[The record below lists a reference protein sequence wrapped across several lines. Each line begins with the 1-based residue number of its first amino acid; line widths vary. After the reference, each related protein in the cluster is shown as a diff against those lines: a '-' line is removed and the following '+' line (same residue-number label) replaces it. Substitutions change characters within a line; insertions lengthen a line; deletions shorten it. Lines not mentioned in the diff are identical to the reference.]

1 MITVLLPN
9 HCDAATSFKSL
20 IINRRDGA
28 CNSFKGKDYV
38 DFSNKAV
45 CLDATYNVLWSFNY
59 INLELCCYNIISSE
73 IETKNTIHTANQT
86 ILTNVQ
92 TIHSNEEYT
101 EPSIGNSFNLSA
113 ILSPELALPVTS
125 NCHITRLQAA
135 IHLLSCLDTLTTA
148 HDLQLSSMKEE
159 VEDRQLV
166 SEKHYSREDFQI
178 VNRFDSHGGG
188 WGYSGHSIEA
198 IRFMADT
205 DILLGGF
212 GLFGGRGE
220 YTAKLKL
227 LDIGPDGGEQEGDGE
242 LLAETEEIPYECGPR
257 QKYPMLFDEPIALQ
271 AHRWYVAWCRISGPS
286 SDCGSEGQGMVTTED
301 QVLFYFKSS
310 KKSNNGTDVNA
321 GQIPQL
327 LYKIITLE
335 SQATPRQA
343 DVTEPVHIL
352 SRDFSRT
359 VTKEC
364 FQSVISLLQWSW
376 NTFKLG
382 VVDGQAIN
390 HMYTS
395 LELERLVYI
404 SCASLRL
411 LRSYINEIYPSQ
423 VIKKVPLENVHLAE
437 SVGDVRALLKQIL
450 SDNVPLTVQGKKSGR
465 MKISKLTISYINLMN
480 NILEE
485 CHNTFVAC
493 FHAFYPTTY
502 LKWACLCD
510 LLQEIDKVTIY
521 VLHTS
526 QKLYFF
532 CYRNQKRTH
541 QLTVNDF

>member
-1 MITVLLPN
+1 MLLPN
-9 HCDAATSFKSL
+9 QFDGATTFKSL

-28 CNSFKGKDYV
+28 CSSFKGRDHI
-38 DFSNKAV
+38 DFSSKAV
-45 CLDATYNVLWSFNY
+45 CLDAIYNVLWSFNPA
-59 INLELCCYNIISSE
+59 NLELCCYNIIASE
-73 IETKNTIHTANQT
+73 IESKNAIQLSDQS

-92 TIHSNEEYT
+92 TVTSYEENT
-101 EPSIGNSFNLSA
+101 ICTSFNLSA
-113 ILSPELALPVTS
+113 FLSPELALPVTT

-135 IHLLSCLDTLTTA
+135 IHLLCCLDTLTTA

-159 VEDRQLV
+159 VEDRQMV
-166 SEKHYSREDFQI
+166 SEKQYSREDFQI
-178 VNRFDSHGGG
+178 VNRFESHGGG

-227 LDIGPDGGEQEGDGE
+227 LDIGPDGGEQEGDGD

-257 QKYPMLFDEPIALQ
+257 QKYPMLFEEPIALQ
-271 AHRWYVAWCRISGPS
+271 AHRWYVAWCRVSGPS
-286 SDCGSEGQGMVTTED
+286 SDCGSEGQSMVTTED

-327 LYKIITLE
+327 LYKIITPE
-335 SQATPRQA
+335 SQAAPRQA
-343 DVTEPVHIL
+343 DVTEPVHVL

-364 FQSVISLLQWSW
+364 FQSLLSLLQWSW

-382 VVDGQAIN
+382 IVDGQAVN

-411 LRSYINEIYPSQ
+411 LRSYTNEIYPSQ
-423 VIKKVPLENVHLAE
+423 VIKKIPLENVHLAE

-465 MKISKLTISYINLMN
+465 MKMSKLTASYINLMN
-480 NILEE
+480 SILEE
-485 CHNTFVAC
+485 CHSTFVAC
-493 FHAFYPTTY
+493 FHAFYPTAY

-510 LLQEIDKVTIY
+510 LLQEIDKVPDSFSHHHRLITGDCFRRPR
-521 VLHTS
+521 HMHK
-526 QKLYFF
+526 Q
-532 CYRNQKRTH
+532 
-541 QLTVNDF
+541 TVKDF